1 MKRTFED
8 VLNTW
13 KKLNLNKPLMIIGAR
28 QIGKTYLIEEF
39 CRNNFEHYL
48 YFNLEKDAEIA
59 SVFEA
64 TLKPEEIIRQIEI
77 RLEQSI
83 DVSSTVFFFDEVQ
96 VSEKFITSLKY
107 FCESNL
113 PYKIICAGSLLGV
126 KLNRFNSS
134 FPVGK
139 IILEYMHPMS
149 FQEFL
154 MAIGQNMLIDE
165 ITYHYQSMTSMPK
178 DLHEKA
184 LLLYKHYLIIGGMP
198 EAINNYINCDG
209 DIVKFNR
216 NITKTIVDMYI
227 SDMNK
232 YTLNKSESIKI
243 EKVYLSVPKELAKEN
258 RKFQYKLIDE
268 TASKRK
274 FETALDWLN
283 SSGIVLSCY
292 YTEKVE
298 IPLKVYLNKDIFKVY
313 YSDVGILNSICDVR
327 INDIINDTN
336 FMFKGAIAENYVA
349 EEFNTLGIPLIYWK
363 SKGDAEVDFLLTTN
377 EGIIPVEVKAS
388 DRIQSKSLNVYMNK
402 YHPKYGIRLSMKNF
416 GFENN
421 IKSVPLYATFCL
433 SSLRE

>member
-1 MKRTFED
+1 M
-8 VLNTW
+8 
-13 KKLNLNKPLMIIGAR
+13 
-28 QIGKTYLIEEF
+28 
-39 CRNNFEHYL
+39 
-48 YFNLEKDAEIA
+48 
-59 SVFEA
+59 
-64 TLKPEEIIRQIEI
+64 
-77 RLEQSI
+77 
-83 DVSSTVFFFDEVQ
+83 
-96 VSEKFITSLKY
+96 
-107 FCESNL
+107 

-298 IPLKVYLNKDIFKVY
+298 IPLKVYLK
-313 YSDVGILNSICDVR
+313 
-327 INDIINDTN
+327 
-336 FMFKGAIAENYVA
+336 
-349 EEFNTLGIPLIYWK
+349 
-363 SKGDAEVDFLLTTN
+363 
-377 EGIIPVEVKAS
+377 
-388 DRIQSKSLNVYMNK
+388 
-402 YHPKYGIRLSMKNF
+402 
-416 GFENN
+416 
-421 IKSVPLYATFCL
+421 
-433 SSLRE
+433 